1 MARPAC
7 HYCSAACR
15 QSAYRQRGNFLA
27 DLGRET
33 IEDAMPGELAAAGV
47 TAYDVAAS
55 VIRGGWNNSNID
67 ELSPS
72 MRA

>member
-1 MARPAC
+1 
-7 HYCSAACR
+7 
-15 QSAYRQRGNFLA
+15 
-27 DLGRET
+27 
-33 IEDAMPGELAAAGV
+33 MPGELAAAGV

-55 VIRGGWNNSNID
+55 VIRGGWNNSTID